1 MNTRKENSSNN
12 GCSGVR
18 ITVEQKTITE
28 DNIVSL
34 SKAQI
39 AQRRR
44 REKERAK
51 QNNNET
57 PTKSVARETSA
68 GNNIVLLSN
77 YQIAQRKQRENE
89 RSGQNIPLSNIT
101 QCDKE
106 DVLPTV
112 SNNNDGTLPEIIK
125 TEILLSNKRQRINKD
140 VPPTNPTILRAT
152 NQEEISLSTVTHCGK
167 EDVPLTVSNNNDAT
181 LPEIIETEQCMQEEN
196 LEGLSRQQTSQRK
209 RRERENVLLGIPKN
223 KTQRRI
229 KNGMQNGIV
238 DGGSQAV
245 EDVVDGGSQAGNQL
259 LEETKGKQPIVEVIT
274 YFYGSSST
282 GDSSREYNVIKR
294 CPMKERTNM
303 EENDSTTNVHPVSD
317 SHYDTI
323 LEDEIHIPIDQVE
336 NIPKERHYLGKM
348 DVICPSCSAY
358 HWLDERLTKSTKK
371 KSFFG
376 MCCLQG
382 KIKLPLLTPLPSAIK
397 LLYEGRNSL
406 ARSFRKDIRSYNAA
420 NAFSSLGVSMDKRI
434 LKGRGPTSFTIHGQL
449 SNQIGSLLPES
460 DKSPSYS
467 QLYIY
472 DPHIALDCRQKRN
485 LHLNPAILKIIQE
498 TLLESRFIDRINHF
512 IVLEKSSKK
521 LYI

>member
-1 MNTRKENSSNN
+1 MECKVRIIVLAIAIHINLYLKEIDKCFIICSTPLDKTHTISQRLRRKKEKQKENEFFFLYSM
-12 GCSGVR
+12 
-18 ITVEQKTITE
+18 
-28 DNIVSL
+28 D
-34 SKAQI
+34 
-39 AQRRR
+39 
-44 REKERAK
+44 
-51 QNNNET
+51 
-57 PTKSVARETSA
+57 
-68 GNNIVLLSN
+68 
-77 YQIAQRKQRENE
+77 
-89 RSGQNIPLSNIT
+89 
-101 QCDKE
+101 
-106 DVLPTV
+106 
-112 SNNNDGTLPEIIK
+112 
-125 TEILLSNKRQRINKD
+125 
-140 VPPTNPTILRAT
+140 
-152 NQEEISLSTVTHCGK
+152 
-167 EDVPLTVSNNNDAT
+167 
-181 LPEIIETEQCMQEEN
+181 
-196 LEGLSRQQTSQRK
+196 
-209 RRERENVLLGIPKN
+209 
-223 KTQRRI
+223 
-229 KNGMQNGIV
+229 GIV
-238 DGGSQAV
+238 DGVSQAV
-245 EDVVDGGSQAGNQL
+245 EHVVDGGSQAGNQL

-434 LKGRGPTSFTIHGQL
+434 LKGR
-449 SNQIGSLLPES
+449 
-460 DKSPSYS
+460 
-467 QLYIY
+467 
-472 DPHIALDCRQKRN
+472 
-485 LHLNPAILKIIQE
+485 
-498 TLLESRFIDRINHF
+498 
-512 IVLEKSSKK
+512 
-521 LYI
+521 